1 MLQIEEDRAS
11 QASLTMNLSVREVI
25 RRLVDHVEMNMI
37 LEENTIWEFPKRC
50 SPIDI
55 PRRPVN
61 ELILSR
67 VHKHKDLYEKYSW
80 RGFRGR
86 HI

>member
-25 RRLVDHVEMNMI
+25 RRLVDNVEMNMI
-37 LEENTIWEFPKRC
+37 LEENTIWEFPTRC
-50 SPIDI
+50 SSIDI

-61 ELILSR
+61 EVILSR
-67 VHKHKDLYEKYSW
+67 DNKNKDFYEKYSW
-80 RGFRGR
+80 RSFIG
-86 HI
+86 HHS